1 MIKLYQ
7 VTSNTVTRQARMF
20 LNKYDLDFKTYKVCK
35 ETFSFKDFCNILSL
49 TDGGVYDLLSDRST
63 YYKELRNKN
72 FDFDSLKLSELHQ
85 LILEHPSLLKTPII
99 LNMDDSKIVIGNNSE
114 MMLKLVPKKL
124 R

>member
-72 FDFDSLKLSELHQ
+72 FDLDSLKLSELHQ

>member
-20 LNKYDLDFKTYKVCK
+20 LNKYDLNFKTYKVCE

-85 LILEHPSLLKTPII
+85 LIIEHPSLLKTPII
-99 LNMDDSKIVIGNNSE
+99 LNMDESKIVIGNNSE